1 MTAGRGRPAA
11 KLAKPV
17 AALAALGGV
26 IVASF
31 FLPVKDYFVHGLA
44 WVAGLGAWAPVFAV
58 VFYIV
63 ACMLFLPGSVLTL
76 GAGFLFGVVKGVIV
90 VSIGS
95 TLGAVAAFL
104 VGRFLARD
112 WMAAKVAKKP
122 RFAAIDDAVERQGFR
137 IVLLT
142 RLSPLFPFNALN
154 FAFGLTRVRL
164 WKYFLASWIS
174 MFPATILYVYFGAT
188 LGSLADV
195 AAGRAEKTLAEWIF
209 FGLGLAVTVIVTV
222 VVTRIARKALREA
235 MPTMKRSP

>member
-11 KLAKPV
+11 NLAKPIV
-17 AALAALGGV
+17 ALAALGGV

-31 FLPVKDYFVHGLA
+31 FLPVKDYFVGGLE
-44 WVAGLGAWAPVFAV
+44 WVAGLGAWAPVFVV

-63 ACMLFLPGSVLTL
+63 ACVLFLPGSVLTL
-76 GAGFLFGVVKGVIV
+76 GAGFLFGVVQGVIV

-112 WMAAKVAKKP
+112 WIAAKVAKRPK
-122 RFAAIDDAVERQGFR
+122 FAAIDEAVGRQGFR

-154 FAFGLTRVRL
+154 FAFGLTGVRL
-164 WKYFLASWIS
+164 WKYFLASWIG
-174 MFPATILYVYFGAT
+174 MFPATMMYVYFGAT

-209 FGLGLAVTVIVTV
+209 LGLGLAVTVIVTI
-222 VVTRIARKALREA
+222 VVTGIARRALKEA
-235 MPTMKRSP
+235 MPVKGA